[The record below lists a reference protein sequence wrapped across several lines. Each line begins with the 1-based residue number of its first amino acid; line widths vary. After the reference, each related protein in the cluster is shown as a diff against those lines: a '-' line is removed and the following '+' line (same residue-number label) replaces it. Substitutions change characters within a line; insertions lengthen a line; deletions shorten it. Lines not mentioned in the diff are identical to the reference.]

1 MCADMITFTDD
12 EIMALYAFLK
22 SKEDELDIKLLPLLS
37 RMERQLYQQLS
48 IDELENLFV
57 SIDKKI

>member
-1 MCADMITFTDD
+1 MCTDMITFTDN

-22 SKEDELDIKLLPLLS
+22 KKEDELDIKLLPLLS
-37 RMERQLYQQLS
+37 RMEHKLYQQLS